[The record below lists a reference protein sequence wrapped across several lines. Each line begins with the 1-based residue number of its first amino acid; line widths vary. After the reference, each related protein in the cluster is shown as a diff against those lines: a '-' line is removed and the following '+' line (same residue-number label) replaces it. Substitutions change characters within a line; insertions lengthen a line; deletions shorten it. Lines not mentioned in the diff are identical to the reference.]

1 MENSGFT
8 SLDVEALPLPTD
20 QDKIKQGTTWLSGL
34 YQAKN
39 LNASLSSR
47 VDGNNLSD

>member
-8 SLDVEALPLPTD
+8 SLDAEALPLPTD
-20 QDKIKQGTTWLSGL
+20 QDKIKQWTTWLLGL

-39 LNASLSSR
+39 LNASLSCRADSNTL
-47 VDGNNLSD
+47 V